1 MVKASKTSTSFCKVW
16 KAVFWESC
24 FRKET
29 CLKKKKIPQPN
40 IRNLLMKYQ
49 ASTHYSQMLQHVLL
63 SNVSAEAHIKFKNYI
78 LEYWL
83 KLMSFSFFWY
93 FQVTAIHFPRET
105 MTWSSREHWEQCQ
118 PPLPRAH
125 FLNLIISYFWN
136 YKKIKH
142 NVVSFCQPKCIVLP
156 QVIFAGEK

>member
-16 KAVFWESC
+16 KAVFWESR

-78 LEYWL
+78 LEY
-83 KLMSFSFFWY
+83 
-93 FQVTAIHFPRET
+93 
-105 MTWSSREHWEQCQ
+105 
-118 PPLPRAH
+118 
-125 FLNLIISYFWN
+125 
-136 YKKIKH
+136 
-142 NVVSFCQPKCIVLP
+142 
-156 QVIFAGEK
+156 